1 MQLADKLRPEHTALI
16 IVDMQNDFC
25 APDGVMARKGKDVSA
40 MSELVKR
47 QRSIVE
53 ICEAK
58 GIPVLFTQLLYN
70 RAKLNDLQ
78 KEQYD
83 LDGKLVTCDIHGDG
97 WKFFGFNPS
106 ERQTY
111 PKYSY
116 NIFSNKRLCRDLR
129 ALHIKTLI
137 IAGVSTQI
145 CVETAIRNGFDL
157 GYKIVL
163 PEDLVATT
171 SNDPETQKRTLML
184 VQKTYGVVTNSR
196 ELAQILT
203 QSAS

>member
-25 APDGVMARKGKDVSA
+25 APDGVMARKGKV
-40 MSELVKR
+40 
-47 QRSIVE
+47 
-53 ICEAK
+53 
-58 GIPVLFTQLLYN
+58 
-70 RAKLNDLQ
+70 
-78 KEQYD
+78 
-83 LDGKLVTCDIHGDG
+83 
-97 WKFFGFNPS
+97 
-106 ERQTY
+106 
-111 PKYSY
+111 
-116 NIFSNKRLCRDLR
+116 
-129 ALHIKTLI
+129 

-171 SNDPETQKRTLML
+171 SNDPETQKRTLVL